1 MEPQRFKAPY
11 ITQEAAWA
19 AADQIRALHWPS
31 GELPVEVEEILGKVG
46 LRLELIGSL
55 KKDLDVDAW
64 LKGDLTRIIVDLEDY
79 MDDRMQNRM
88 RFSIAHELGHF
99 ILHRGLYEKIEI
111 TSLEDWIEFVQ
122 AVPEDQYSLME
133 WHAYEFAGRL
143 LVPLDRLKHEF
154 AQAVEKAKIKGFVDW
169 DASGDLIKGYMA
181 NSICRVFGVS
191 REVIEK
197 RIIRERL
204 RLTPA

>member
-1 MEPQRFKAPY
+1 MEPERFKAPY

-31 GELPVEVEEILGKVG
+31 GDLPVEVEEILGKVG

-111 TSLEDWIEFVQ
+111 ASLEDWIEFVQ
-122 AVPEDQYSLME
+122 VVPEEEYSFME
-133 WHAYEFAGRL
+133 LHAYEFAGRL
-143 LVPLDRLKHEF
+143 LVPPERLKQEF
-154 AQAVEKAKIKGFVDW
+154 LGAVKKAKQAGFKDW
-169 DASGDLIKGYMA
+169 DQSGDAAREHIA
-181 NSICRVFGVS
+181 SSICRIFGVS
-191 REVIEK
+191 SLVIEK

-204 RLTPA
+204 RLPTG